1 MRRASSAHPGRPASR
16 SLPWPASIRHRILR
30 VDSRHLVQRSERSF
44 RQAGLTCPALLQLAA
59 AAALPSQAPAL
70 RRRALDS
77 VIRCAPLQPSPYYL
91 AKSRAPRRDRLM
103 AAAMS
108 IACASFLSARH
119 REERGLERYRLVPA
133 RCNIRPIRLSI
144 CLACQASWFELSQVL
159 VSALRCVLPGA
170 DPARDGGSLDAG
182 DLSGSP
188 RRCPCR

>member
-1 MRRASSAHPGRPASR
+1 MRHASSSHPGWPASS
-16 SLPWPASIRHRILR
+16 SLPWPASFHLR
-30 VDSRHLVQRSERSF
+30 TSRGDSRHLW
-44 RQAGLTCPALLQLAA
+44 
-59 AAALPSQAPAL
+59 APAL

-77 VIRCAPLQPSPYYL
+77 VIRCAPLQPSPFCL

-159 VSALRCVLPGA
+159 VSALLCVLPGA
-170 DPARDGGSLDAG
+170 DPARGGDNLDAG